1 MVLRLLKLRLS
12 EKPGGK
18 MRSEKGSA
26 LIMGLIAML
35 LLWTLGMTLVLIT
48 ARNASARELSSS
60 HKKSFYIADGGLRLA
75 KDALLVST
83 EAAFATCLDKLDLYI
98 EHELE
103 DFLMI
108 ELEKELSGNDSE
120 YMELECCEDGN
131 VTARLRRE
139 DVDGHLNEIFKKEY
153 WYYFLTQKRLEV
165 VRQIEAV
172 DSEDVLINVK
182 DDHIKFD
189 LVDAFVMEVAAS
201 KSIGATRCVIE
212 CRLSVKIPDSDFGHI
227 EYELYT
233 KPLGKSIELGEGV
246 YGELCLEVPK
256 SVDARGVLD
265 LESLVSMSDWV
276 RRR

>member
-1 MVLRLLKLRLS
+1 MALRLLKLRLS

-48 ARNASARELSSS
+48 ARNASARELSGS
-60 HKKSFYIADGGLRLA
+60 HKRSFYIADGGLRLA
-75 KDALLVST
+75 KEALLVST
-83 EAAFATCLDKLDLYI
+83 EAAFAACLDKLDLYI
-98 EHELE
+98 EQELE

-108 ELEKELSGNDSE
+108 ELEKELSGNDSKYMDLE
-120 YMELECCEDGN
+120 YFECEN
-131 VTARLRRE
+131 VTASLSRE
-139 DVDGHLNEIFKKEY
+139 NVDSHLNGIFKKAY
-153 WYYFLTQKRLEV
+153 WDYFLTEKRLEV

-201 KSIGATRCVIE
+201 KSIGATSCVIE
-212 CRLSVKIPDSDFGHI
+212 CILGVKIPDLDFGHI
-227 EYELYT
+227 EYELHT

-246 YGELCLEVPK
+246 YGELYLEVPK
-256 SVDARGVLD
+256 SVDARGELD
-265 LESLVSMSDWV
+265 LESLVSMSGWA